1 MEDGNQREQSGRE
14 KHSRWEGQ
22 GTIVGSGSGGQRER
36 ERGQMLRRE
45 KFGLENKAG
54 F

>member
-22 GTIVGSGSGGQRER
+22 GPIVGSGSGDGEKELQQRKILVDMTS
-36 ERGQMLRRE
+36 QLSS
-45 KFGLENKAG
+45 
-54 F
+54 

>member
-22 GTIVGSGSGGQRER
+22 GPIVGSGSGDGKKGKEGRS
-36 ERGQMLRRE
+36 
-45 KFGLENKAG
+45 
-54 F
+54 